1 MPTKTKRKGSHSNYD
16 KADRILREARAR
28 RMAAIKAPAL
38 RGTAAKRAAERG
50 LFTPDPEDLPGR
62 GLQIVAEGDS
72 WFDYKVIIRSDILE
86 CLRDLGYRVEHD
98 AKAGDLI
105 DRMAHE
111 PHQLPA
117 VLDLIQRHKPRFML
131 LSGGGN
137 DIAGAELAMLVNHRN
152 SALAQGGEVL
162 RKGVVD
168 YIMDTAIKGA
178 YQRVI
183 DTCLDAARQA
193 NIPKFQIIGHGYDYP
208 FADGRAVIDVG
219 PIEIIGPWLEP
230 PLKVRGYLSEADRNR
245 DWKTSFEQR
254 EELSVG
260 DNDACARL
268 RAEIQGS
275 AVGALHRGCPGDA
288 GALVLQPQR
297 SLRRLWLGHRLRGT
311 QEPAPGQPALSFKL
325 LGAELQGRNS
335 A

>member
-1 MPTKTKRKGSHSNYD
+1 MPTKTKKKGSHSNYD

-152 SALAQGGEVL
+152 SALAHGGEVL

-168 YIMDTAIKGA
+168 YIMDTAFKGA

-230 PLKVRGYLSEADRNR
+230 PLKVRGYLSEADRNSIMR
-245 DWKTSFEQR
+245 QLIDRINDVLKNLENQYGGAFHYVDLRKSLTKRSDWANELHPDYKGFQR
-254 EELSVG
+254 VAKKFHMKMQ
-260 DNDACARL
+260 N
-268 RAEIQGS
+268 
-275 AVGALHRGCPGDA
+275 
-288 GALVLQPQR
+288 
-297 SLRRLWLGHRLRGT
+297 
-311 QEPAPGQPALSFKL
+311 L
-325 LGAELQGRNS
+325 LP
-335 A
+335 